1 MELTREMIEEIL
13 DKARSYVMSEKEEY
27 FRSQVEQMISSE
39 DYDSLYDAFYTS
51 LAFGTAGMR
60 GVIGGGTNRINTFMV
75 RKVTQGLADYCNSY
89 SDSPSVVIAYDSRN
103 WSKEFALSAAL
114 VLSANGVR
122 TYLYDTLHPVPML
135 SFALR
140 HLGTTAGIVI
150 TASHNP
156 SKYNGYKVYWSDG
169 GQVTPPHDI
178 EIAKLAN
185 AVSASDIKDIDEAEA
200 RKSGILSGVPDSVDE
215 AYYSMVISSLRRPQV
230 VKGSPITVAY
240 TPLHGSGN
248 VPVRE
253 MLSRLGIRTE
263 VVKEQELPD
272 GNFPTVRL
280 PNPESAEAMT
290 KVIELA
296 KAVKADIVLGTDPDA
311 DRMGLAI
318 PTDSGKTDYLL
329 LTGNQIAS
337 LLADYLLCTNRE
349 QGGRDRKP
357 LVVKSLVTTDLV
369 RKIAKENGAD
379 CKDVLTGFKYIA
391 REMNAID
398 QGKNKDNFFLF
409 GCEESYGFLTVNEVH
424 DKDAVS
430 SAVAAVEMMCYYA
443 SRGITL
449 QQLKKQKKSGRP
461 AGESTYILPIEK
473 LDQLVKEAFKAGS
486 VPKLKVTLSCPLG
499 LMPGSLT
506 LKTVI
511 QEGSLVSGKK
521 TLDNFRD
528 ETYPLSDAH
537 MALAERLG
545 DLFSPARSGGR
556 YFGFLALG
564 QAKNKKD
571 CFRVYL
577 STSLPGAV
585 DNTYSSITEL
595 IEACH
600 HDRKRYGKLLKEAEA
615 IKARLD
621 KLEGLDEH

>member
-89 SDSPSVVIAYDSRN
+89 SDSSSVVIAYDSRN

-357 LVVKSLVTTDLV
+357 LCPEKSEFF
-369 RKIAKENGAD
+369 RKKI
-379 CKDVLTGFKYIA
+379 I
-391 REMNAID
+391 
-398 QGKNKDNFFLF
+398 
-409 GCEESYGFLTVNEVH
+409 
-424 DKDAVS
+424 S
-430 SAVAAVEMMCYYA
+430 SADSGLLRRKNLDDISAAVKYRVGA
-443 SRGITL
+443 RRAAADSRKG
-449 QQLKKQKKSGRP
+449 K
-461 AGESTYILPIEK
+461 
-473 LDQLVKEAFKAGS
+473 S
-486 VPKLKVTLSCPLG
+486 VPSENLPYERFKGVRILKNLSPVLQIMDHMMKKH
-499 LMPGSLT
+499 LSLHADGPPFRPVS
-506 LKTVI
+506 LRSF
-511 QEGSLVSGKK
+511 QGSLVAHDHGIAAF
-521 TLDNFRD
+521 LIP
-528 ETYPLSDAH
+528 PLFQTGIRCRSAG
-537 MALAERLG
+537 AAAAGYRLK
-545 DLFSPARSGGR
+545 LRIR
-556 YFGFLALG
+556 QLALFFLLLLQEG
-564 QAKNKKD
+564 VHFLRLRFA
-571 CFRVYL
+571 
-577 STSLPGAV
+577 AV
-585 DNTYSSITEL
+585 
-595 IEACH
+595 
-600 HDRKRYGKLLKEAEA
+600 LL
-615 IKARLD
+615 
-621 KLEGLDEH
+621 

>member
-13 DKARSYVMSEKEEY
+13 DKAGSYVKSEKEEY

-398 QGKNKDNFFLF
+398 QGENKDNFFLF

-443 SRGITL
+443 SKGITL
-449 QQLKKQKKSGRP
+449 QQRLDSIYAHYGYYTELVFSRDYEGAEGKAEMQKIMKNLR
-461 AGESTYILPIEK
+461 TL
-473 LDQLVKEAFKAGS
+473 KAGS
-486 VPKLKVTLSCPLG
+486 SFVNRTIESVEDLLADGTGFDRADVVIIRFTSGEKLVVRPSGTEPKIKYYIFLV
-499 LMPGSLT
+499 
-506 LKTVI
+506 
-511 QEGSLVSGKK
+511 EGRDGRSALEEKK
-521 TLDNFRD
+521 
-528 ETYPLSDAH
+528 
-537 MALAERLG
+537 G
-545 DLFSPARSGGR
+545 DILEEF
-556 YFGFLALG
+556 
-564 QAKNKKD
+564 K
-571 CFRVYL
+571 
-577 STSLPGAV
+577 
-585 DNTYSSITEL
+585 
-595 IEACH
+595 AC
-600 HDRKRYGKLLKEAEA
+600 L
-615 IKARLD
+615 
-621 KLEGLDEH
+621 

>member
-13 DKARSYVMSEKEEY
+13 DKARSYVKSEKEEY

-89 SDSPSVVIAYDSRN
+89 SGSPSVVIAYDSRN

-398 QGKNKDNFFLF
+398 QGENKDNFFLF

-443 SRGITL
+443 SKGITL
-449 QQLKKQKKSGRP
+449 QQR
-461 AGESTYILPIEK
+461 
-473 LDQLVKEAFKAGS
+473 LDSIYAHYGYYTELVFSRDYEGAEGKAEMQRIMKNLRTLKAGS
-486 VPKLKVTLSCPLG
+486 SFVNRTIESVEDLLADGTGFDRADVVIIRFTSGEKLVVRPSGTEPKIKYYIFLV
-499 LMPGSLT
+499 
-506 LKTVI
+506 
-511 QEGSLVSGKK
+511 EGRDGRSALEEKK
-521 TLDNFRD
+521 
-528 ETYPLSDAH
+528 
-537 MALAERLG
+537 G
-545 DLFSPARSGGR
+545 DILEEF
-556 YFGFLALG
+556 
-564 QAKNKKD
+564 K
-571 CFRVYL
+571 
-577 STSLPGAV
+577 
-585 DNTYSSITEL
+585 
-595 IEACH
+595 AC
-600 HDRKRYGKLLKEAEA
+600 L
-615 IKARLD
+615 
-621 KLEGLDEH
+621 

>member
-13 DKARSYVMSEKEEY
+13 DKARSYVKSEKEEY

-89 SDSPSVVIAYDSRN
+89 SGSPSVVIAYDSRN

-398 QGKNKDNFFLF
+398 QGENKDNFFLF

-443 SRGITL
+443 SKGITL
-449 QQLKKQKKSGRP
+449 QQRLDSIYAHYGYYTELVFSRDYEGAEGKAEMQKIMKNLR
-461 AGESTYILPIEK
+461 TL
-473 LDQLVKEAFKAGS
+473 KAGS
-486 VPKLKVTLSCPLG
+486 SFVNRTIESVEDLLADGTGFDRADVVIIRFTSGEKLVVRPSGTEPKIKYYIFLV
-499 LMPGSLT
+499 
-506 LKTVI
+506 
-511 QEGSLVSGKK
+511 EGRDGRSALEEKK
-521 TLDNFRD
+521 
-528 ETYPLSDAH
+528 
-537 MALAERLG
+537 G
-545 DLFSPARSGGR
+545 DILEEF
-556 YFGFLALG
+556 
-564 QAKNKKD
+564 K
-571 CFRVYL
+571 
-577 STSLPGAV
+577 
-585 DNTYSSITEL
+585 
-595 IEACH
+595 AC
-600 HDRKRYGKLLKEAEA
+600 L
-615 IKARLD
+615 
-621 KLEGLDEH
+621 

>member
-13 DKARSYVMSEKEEY
+13 DKARSYVKSEKEEY

-398 QGKNKDNFFLF
+398 QGENKDNFFLF

-443 SRGITL
+443 SKGITL
-449 QQLKKQKKSGRP
+449 QQRLDSIYAHYGYYTELVFSRDYEGAEGKAEMQKIMKNLR
-461 AGESTYILPIEK
+461 TL
-473 LDQLVKEAFKAGS
+473 KAGS
-486 VPKLKVTLSCPLG
+486 SFVNRTIESVEDLLADGTGFDRADVVIIRFTSGEKLVVRPSGTEPKIKYYIFLV
-499 LMPGSLT
+499 
-506 LKTVI
+506 
-511 QEGSLVSGKK
+511 EG
-521 TLDNFRD
+521 RD
-528 ETYPLSDAH
+528 GRS
-537 MALAERLG
+537 ALEENKG
-545 DLFSPARSGGR
+545 DILEEF
-556 YFGFLALG
+556 
-564 QAKNKKD
+564 K
-571 CFRVYL
+571 
-577 STSLPGAV
+577 
-585 DNTYSSITEL
+585 
-595 IEACH
+595 AC
-600 HDRKRYGKLLKEAEA
+600 L
-615 IKARLD
+615 
-621 KLEGLDEH
+621 

>member
-13 DKARSYVMSEKEEY
+13 DKARSYVKSEKEEY

-398 QGKNKDNFFLF
+398 QGENKDNFFLF

-443 SRGITL
+443 SKGITL
-449 QQLKKQKKSGRP
+449 QQRLDSIYAHYGYYTELVFSRDYEGAEGKAEMQKIMKNLR
-461 AGESTYILPIEK
+461 TL
-473 LDQLVKEAFKAGS
+473 KAGS
-486 VPKLKVTLSCPLG
+486 SFVNRTIESVEDLLADGTGFDRADVVIIRFTSGEKLVVRPSGTEPKIKYYIFLV
-499 LMPGSLT
+499 
-506 LKTVI
+506 
-511 QEGSLVSGKK
+511 EGRDGRSALEEKK
-521 TLDNFRD
+521 
-528 ETYPLSDAH
+528 
-537 MALAERLG
+537 G
-545 DLFSPARSGGR
+545 DILEEF
-556 YFGFLALG
+556 
-564 QAKNKKD
+564 K
-571 CFRVYL
+571 
-577 STSLPGAV
+577 
-585 DNTYSSITEL
+585 
-595 IEACH
+595 AC
-600 HDRKRYGKLLKEAEA
+600 L
-615 IKARLD
+615 
-621 KLEGLDEH
+621 

>member
-13 DKARSYVMSEKEEY
+13 DKARSYVKSEKEEY

-230 VKGSPITVAY
+230 VKGSHITVAY

-398 QGKNKDNFFLF
+398 QGENKDNFFLF

-443 SRGITL
+443 SKGITL
-449 QQLKKQKKSGRP
+449 QQRLDSIYAHYGYYTELVFSRDYEGAEGKAEMQKIMKNLR
-461 AGESTYILPIEK
+461 TL
-473 LDQLVKEAFKAGS
+473 KAGS
-486 VPKLKVTLSCPLG
+486 SFVNRTIESVEDLLADGTGFDRADVVIIRFTSGEKLVVRPSGTEPKIKYYIFLV
-499 LMPGSLT
+499 
-506 LKTVI
+506 
-511 QEGSLVSGKK
+511 EGRDGRSALEEKK
-521 TLDNFRD
+521 
-528 ETYPLSDAH
+528 
-537 MALAERLG
+537 G
-545 DLFSPARSGGR
+545 DILEEF
-556 YFGFLALG
+556 
-564 QAKNKKD
+564 K
-571 CFRVYL
+571 
-577 STSLPGAV
+577 
-585 DNTYSSITEL
+585 
-595 IEACH
+595 AC
-600 HDRKRYGKLLKEAEA
+600 L
-615 IKARLD
+615 
-621 KLEGLDEH
+621 

>member
-1 MELTREMIEEIL
+1 M
-13 DKARSYVMSEKEEY
+13 
-27 FRSQVEQMISSE
+27 
-39 DYDSLYDAFYTS
+39 
-51 LAFGTAGMR
+51 
-60 GVIGGGTNRINTFMV
+60 
-75 RKVTQGLADYCNSY
+75 
-89 SDSPSVVIAYDSRN
+89 
-103 WSKEFALSAAL
+103 
-114 VLSANGVR
+114 
-122 TYLYDTLHPVPML
+122 
-135 SFALR
+135 
-140 HLGTTAGIVI
+140 
-150 TASHNP
+150 
-156 SKYNGYKVYWSDG
+156 
-169 GQVTPPHDI
+169 
-178 EIAKLAN
+178 
-185 AVSASDIKDIDEAEA
+185 SASDIKDIDEAEA

-443 SRGITL
+443 SKGITL
-449 QQLKKQKKSGRP
+449 QQR
-461 AGESTYILPIEK
+461 
-473 LDQLVKEAFKAGS
+473 LDSIYAHYGYYTELVFSRDYEGAEGKAEMQRIMKNLRTLKAGS
-486 VPKLKVTLSCPLG
+486 SFVNRTIESVEDLLADGTGFDRADVVIIRFTSGEKLVVRPSGTEPKIKYYIFLV
-499 LMPGSLT
+499 
-506 LKTVI
+506 
-511 QEGSLVSGKK
+511 EG
-521 TLDNFRD
+521 RD
-528 ETYPLSDAH
+528 GRS
-537 MALAERLG
+537 ALEE
-545 DLFSPARSGGR
+545 
-556 YFGFLALG
+556 
-564 QAKNKKD
+564 KKD
-571 CFRVYL
+571 DILEEFK
-577 STSLPGAV
+577 
-585 DNTYSSITEL
+585 
-595 IEACH
+595 AC
-600 HDRKRYGKLLKEAEA
+600 L
-615 IKARLD
+615 
-621 KLEGLDEH
+621 